1 MDSPELIKRRR
12 NIVLIWSVVL
22 TVVTLLLIGGFMMF
36 WLKGHGRSVE
46 VVEAAPQL
54 ENVRISS
61 KFASPSEADALDLV
75 KRALQSRDKQSV
87 QARFHLGGAS
97 AEEVIEFIKGLDHQD
112 GGLERMDWLSSMD
125 VGDLLMEGVL
135 VVFKGRQNTPSERVA
150 FLVPDDMGVWKVDF
164 DAFAR
169 SSRPSWKEILKGEA
183 DHSQVRV
190 FVAQDSYFNGPFL
203 DESKWSCYAMFSPET
218 KAILPED
225 HEILRGYCKLDSPQA
240 KAMQRIFTGE
250 SRIGRVT
257 LEIRKVE
264 GADSRQFEITRVLA
278 EDWVM
283 PARPFDEKF
292 D

>member
-12 NIVLIWSVVL
+12 NIVLIWSIGLTLATMVV
-22 TVVTLLLIGGFMMF
+22 IGGFMMF
-36 WLKGHGRSVE
+36 WLKGHGRTVE
-46 VVEAAPQL
+46 VEAEVPQL
-54 ENVRISS
+54 ENVRVAS
-61 KFASPSEADALDLV
+61 KFASPSEADALELV
-75 KRALQSRDKQSV
+75 KRALESRDRKSV
-87 QARFHLGGAS
+87 EARFHVGGAS
-97 AEEVIEFIKGLDHQD
+97 PEEVIEFIKGLEIQD

-135 VVFKGRQNTPSERVA
+135 VIFKGRQSTPTERVA
-150 FLVPDDMGVWKVDF
+150 FLVPDDLGVWKVDF

-169 SSRPSWKEILKGEA
+169 SSRPSWKELLKGGA
-183 DHSQVRV
+183 TQSQVRV
-190 FVAQDSYFNGPFL
+190 FVALDSYFNGPFL
-203 DESKWSCYAMFSPET
+203 DESKWVCFAMFSPET

-225 HEILRGYCKLDSPQA
+225 HEILRGYCKVDSPQA
-240 KAMQRIFTGE
+240 KAMQKIFTGE
-250 SRIGRVT
+250 NRIGRVT
-257 LEIRKVE
+257 LDIRKVE